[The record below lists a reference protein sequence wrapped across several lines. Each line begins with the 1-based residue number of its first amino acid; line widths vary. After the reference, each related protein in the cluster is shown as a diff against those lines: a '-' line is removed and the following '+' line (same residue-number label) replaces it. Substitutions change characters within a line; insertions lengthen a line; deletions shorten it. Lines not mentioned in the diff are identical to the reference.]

1 MSSYGVL
8 THPFSFQQKITIS
21 KPAGSLQLPVHE
33 LGNSKLGVCNASR
46 SLYQSLQDH
55 CNCQYNA
62 QGHCI
67 QACKITAIALQKVTS
82 FVFLLIAHGVV
93 AKHDEGWAARCHR
106 WPA

>member
-8 THPFSFQQKITIS
+8 THPFSIQQKITIS

-33 LGNSKLGVCNASR
+33 LGNSKLEVC
-46 SLYQSLQDH
+46 
-55 CNCQYNA
+55 NA

-67 QACKITAIALQKVTS
+67 KACKITAIALQKVTS

-93 AKHDEGWAARCHR
+93 AKHDKSWAARCHR
-106 WPA
+106 WPT